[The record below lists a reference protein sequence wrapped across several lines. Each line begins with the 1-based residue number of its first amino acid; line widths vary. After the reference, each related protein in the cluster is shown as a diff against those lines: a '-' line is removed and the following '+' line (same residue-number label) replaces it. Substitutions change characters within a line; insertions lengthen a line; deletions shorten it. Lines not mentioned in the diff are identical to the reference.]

1 MIIFQIILNFNKRL
15 LGKYFKQ
22 YLHQFVEVYY
32 LMSREY
38 ENCSSKFPYY
48 LQKIQEDPKE

>member
-1 MIIFQIILNFNKRL
+1 MILNFDKRL
-15 LGKYFKQ
+15 RRKHFKQ
-22 YLHQFVEVYY
+22 YLHQFVEAYY

-48 LQKIQEDPKE
+48 LQKIQGDPKE

>member
-1 MIIFQIILNFNKRL
+1 MIIFQILNFNKRL

-32 LMSREY
+32 LMSKEY